1 MITESETPTVD
12 VSKVA
17 VISATF
23 ERCTAGRTRDV
34 AIVKRKRPRPTK
46 NADDSDLLVAEIN
59 EKLKQ
64 DTLVAAVTE

>member
-1 MITESETPTVD
+1 VD

-34 AIVKRKRPRPTK
+34 AILKKKRPGQIKIAT
-46 NADDSDLLVAEIN
+46 DSDLLVAEIN
-59 EKLKQ
+59 EKLKHN
-64 DTLVAAVTE
+64 TLVAAVTE